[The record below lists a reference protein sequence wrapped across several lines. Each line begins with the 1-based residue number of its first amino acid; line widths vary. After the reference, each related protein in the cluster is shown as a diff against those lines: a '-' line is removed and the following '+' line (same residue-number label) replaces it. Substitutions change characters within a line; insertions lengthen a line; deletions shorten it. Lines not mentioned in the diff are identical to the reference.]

1 MINYSNQTKI
11 SEEVYHSVHQF
22 FTLQKSDIQKL
33 IEIAKETKRERARI
47 CSHPNSNEFLQE
59 MFIVHPK
66 DTYVRPHRHINK
78 PESMMILEG
87 EVDFITF
94 EETGEIE
101 QVLNMGS
108 YNTGKIFYDSMRS
121 SMYHTLLIRSEWLV
135 FLEITKGPFR
145 KEDTIFAS
153 WSPGENDLEGVREFM
168 NKIEQ
173 RLKNG

>member
-1 MINYSNQTKI
+1 MVNYSLQTKV
-11 SEEVYHSVHQF
+11 SEEVYHSTQSF
-22 FTLQKSDIQKL
+22 LGIQKGDIQEL
-33 IEIAKETKRERARI
+33 IEIAKGTKRQRARI
-47 CSHPNSNEFLQE
+47 CSHLNGNELLQE

-153 WSPGENDLEGVREFM
+153 WSPGENDLDGVREFM